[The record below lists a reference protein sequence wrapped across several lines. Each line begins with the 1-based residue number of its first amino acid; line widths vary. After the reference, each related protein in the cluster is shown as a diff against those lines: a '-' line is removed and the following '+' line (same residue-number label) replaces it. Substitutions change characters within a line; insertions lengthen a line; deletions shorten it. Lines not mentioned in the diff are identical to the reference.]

1 MWSTRH
7 GFDQHVYQSVYLVE
21 RNTKLYQ
28 MLAKEH
34 ITVFS
39 TSFVSSSII
48 LSFSVLSSEESE
60 EVPFASDG
68 ICTTG
73 LKCFIVMSGFRYL
86 PLAKCKHYI
95 QASAPRPCITM
106 TDAESRPRPHLWRLK
121 KASVQADEGR
131 FGEEQ
136 QVQHEKANASLPES
150 TLDVARYC
158 NFQQERH
165 VTPSLLYIFWK
176 KWDVISGSHL
186 CYGLAP
192 LWMSSAVKTFCS
204 DGKQIVWK

>member
-1 MWSTRH
+1 MWSIRH

-39 TSFVSSSII
+39 TSFVNSSII
-48 LSFSVLSSEESE
+48 VSFSVLSSEESE

-86 PLAKCKHYI
+86 PLAKYKHYI
-95 QASAPRPCITM
+95 QASAPRPFITM
-106 TDAESRPRPHLWRLK
+106 TNAESWLRSHLWRWK
-121 KASVQADEGR
+121 KSASVQADESR

-136 QVQHEKANASLPES
+136 QVQHERANALLPES
-150 TLDVARYC
+150 TLNVARYC

-176 KWDVISGSHL
+176 DQMWFLYYTSIMV
-186 CYGLAP
+186 
-192 LWMSSAVKTFCS
+192 
-204 DGKQIVWK
+204 

>member
-1 MWSTRH
+1 
-7 GFDQHVYQSVYLVE
+7 
-21 RNTKLYQ
+21 

-39 TSFVSSSII
+39 TSFVNSSIMV
-48 LSFSVLSSEESE
+48 SFSVLSSEESK

-68 ICTTG
+68 ISTTG

-86 PLAKCKHYI
+86 PLAKYKHYI
-95 QASAPRPCITM
+95 QASAPRPFITM
-106 TDAESRPRPHLWRLK
+106 TNTESWLRLHLWCGDK
-121 KASVQADEGR
+121 KKPSVQADEDR

-136 QVQHEKANASLPES
+136 QVQHEKANALLPES
-150 TLDVARYC
+150 TLNVAQYC

-176 KWDVISGSHL
+176 NRMWFLYYTSITV
-186 CYGLAP
+186 
-192 LWMSSAVKTFCS
+192 
-204 DGKQIVWK
+204 